1 MMRLMLNRIFD
12 KTAKV
17 QGMAQF
23 ANFHRAMSQLA
34 AGKFDQAQKTFDLI
48 HSDQAIQRE
57 DPLFTIQNYC
67 YLRANLKKHS
77 NY

>member
-1 MMRLMLNRIFD
+1 MMRLMQPNFD

-48 HSDQAIQRE
+48 HSDQAIQRG